1 MSHIRPRCRPA
12 APPRTVRPSGRLSIP
27 GVLLAAAA
35 LLTAAAAPGPAAAQP
50 AGVDAPE
57 RAAEG
62 PTRLLRQ
69 PTVSADRVAFA
80 YANDLWI
87 VGREGGEA
95 RRLTSHPGTESHP
108 HFSPDGDW
116 IAFTG
121 EYAGD
126 TDVYVISA
134 EGGSPRR
141 LTWHPADDQV
151 RGWSA
156 DGSRVLFV
164 SGRKSA
170 PGSYH
175 RFFTVA
181 RSGGLP
187 EPMPL
192 PRGESGAFS
201 PDGSRFAYQPVQRWD
216 VEWRNY
222 RGGQI
227 RPVWVV
233 DTDDWSL
240 EKLPFGDAA
249 NLDPVW
255 MDDTIYFL
263 SDRTLAMN
271 VWAWDTGAGE
281 LRQVTDHQRFD
292 VKSLDAARGAVVYEQ
307 GGWLHLLDPATGE
320 SRRLE
325 ITVEGDFPWAR
336 PHWEDVGGMIRTAD
350 LGPTGA
356 RAAFEARGEIF
367 TVPAEEGDWRNL
379 TNSSGAAD
387 RTPAWSPDGD
397 RVAWFSD
404 ASGEYR
410 LMIGDA
416 KGLEEPRSVEVED
429 PSFFYD
435 LSWSP
440 DGGKLLFTDADRHLW
455 VVDAA
460 SGEKTLADQDN
471 YTPPGRT
478 MHPVWSPDSGWI
490 AYAKRMENGLHS
502 IFVYSVPDDTVR
514 RVTDRMADAQHPAWD
529 PSGDYL
535 WFAASTDYGLNTGW
549 LDMSSYDRPVSR
561 GIYLAIL
568 EEGTPSPLLP
578 ESDEETAAGEG
589 EDGGGPSGA
598 ANGRASA
605 GGEGRED
612 GEAEADSV
620 VIDFEGLAG
629 RTVALDVEEANYAD
643 LAAAGEGVL
652 LYREL
657 EPTGG
662 GFAPA
667 PLMRYDLEE
676 REASEFLPAVQDFD
690 VSADGEKLLY
700 RTGDDWSVVRT
711 RGQVNP
717 GQGELATDRLRDY
730 VDPRE
735 EWRQIFDEAWRFQ
748 RDYLYVDNVHGADWP
763 AIYGMYEPWLRHV
776 RHRSD
781 LTYLLDVL
789 GGEVSVGHSFTGG
802 GDEPEVEEVPV
813 GLLGADLE
821 VSDGRYRFARVLTD
835 GRWNPELEAPLD
847 RPGERVSEGE
857 YLLAVDGRELEP
869 PTNPYRLLD
878 GTAGRQTV
886 LTVNDEPAMEGAR
899 TVTVEPVPD
908 ETGLRT
914 MAWVEANRRTV
925 DSLSNGQLAYVYLPN
940 TAGAGYEFFNRYFF
954 AQQDRRGVVVDERF
968 NSGGSAADY
977 MIDILSRDLRGFFN
991 NPASPDRPFTLPGAG
1006 VWGPKV
1012 MVINELSGSGGD
1024 LLPYMFRQSDLGPL
1038 VGRRTW
1044 GGLVGIWDVPPF
1056 IDGGAMTAPRGGFYD
1071 LGGEWAVENEG
1082 VPPDIRV
1089 DQTPARVAEGHDPQ
1103 LERAVEEAMRLLRER
1118 DWPELRGQ
1126 PEPPVRARRPGS
1138 DAGGR

>member
-1 MSHIRPRCRPA
+1 MSSLRA
-12 APPRTVRPSGRLSIP
+12 VVRDALLRLGR
-27 GVLLAAAA
+27 AAAVVA
-35 LLTAAAAPGPAAAQP
+35 LVAAAGLAAPGPAAAQP
-50 AGVDAPE
+50 AGVEAAD

-69 PTVSADRVAFA
+69 PTVSDARVAFA

-87 VGREGGEA
+87 VDREGGEA

-108 HFSPDGDW
+108 HFSPDGEW

-126 TDVYVISA
+126 ADVYVIPA

-141 LTWHPADDQV
+141 LTWHPSDDQV
-151 RGWSA
+151 RGWNA

-170 PGSYH
+170 PGSFQ

-187 EPMPL
+187 ELVPL
-192 PRGESGAFS
+192 PRGQSGAFS
-201 PDGSRFAYQPVQRWD
+201 PDGARFAYQPVQRWD

-227 RPVWVV
+227 RPIWVV

-271 VWAWDTGAGE
+271 VWAWDTSTEE
-281 LRQVTDHQRFD
+281 LRQVTDHERFD
-292 VKSLDAARGAVVYEQ
+292 VKSLDVGGGALVYEQ
-307 GGWLHLLDPATGE
+307 AGWLHLLEPGTGE
-320 SRRLE
+320 ARRLD

-336 PHWEDVGGMIRTAD
+336 PHWEDVGGLIRTAD

-356 RAAFEARGEIF
+356 RTAIEARGDVF

-379 TNSSGAAD
+379 TRSPGAAD
-387 RTPAWSPDGD
+387 RTPAWSPDGE
-397 RVAWFSD
+397 RLAWFSD

-416 KGLEEPRSVEVED
+416 KGLEDPRSVAIEE

-440 DGGKLLFTDADRHLW
+440 DGEKLLFTDADRHLW

-478 MHPVWSPDSGWI
+478 MHPVWAPDSRWI

-502 IFVYSVPDDTVR
+502 IFVYSLAGDTVH

-568 EEGTPSPLLP
+568 EEGAPSPLLP
-578 ESDEETAAGEG
+578 QSDEEAAGEDGDG
-589 EDGGGPSGA
+589 EGGASPANDPSA
-598 ANGRASA
+598 A
-605 GGEGRED
+605 EGRE
-612 GEAEADSV
+612 GEGAAEPEPV
-620 VIDFEGLAG
+620 TIDFEGLAA
-629 RTVALDVEEANYAD
+629 RTVAVDVDEENYVD
-643 LAAAGEGVL
+643 LASAGEGVL
-652 LYREL
+652 LYRTL
-657 EPTGG
+657 EPTGSD
-662 GFAPA
+662 FAPA

-676 REASEFLPAVQDFD
+676 REAEEFLSAVQAFD
-690 VSADGEKLLY
+690 VSADGSKLLY
-700 RTGDDWSVVRT
+700 LSGGSWSVVPT
-711 RGQVNP
+711 RGRVEP
-717 GQGELATDRLRDY
+717 GEGRLAIDELRAY

-763 AIYGMYEPWLRHV
+763 EIYDMYSPWVRHV

-802 GDEPEVEEVPV
+802 GDEPEVKEVPV

-821 VSDGRYRFARVLTD
+821 VADGRYRFERVFA
-835 GRWNPELEAPLD
+835 GGGWNPDLEAPLA
-847 RPGERVSEGE
+847 RPGERVREGE

-878 GTAGRQTV
+878 GTAGRRTV
-886 LTVNDEPAMEGAR
+886 LTVNGRPTMDGAR
-899 TVTVEPVPD
+899 RVTVEPVES

-914 MAWVEANRRTV
+914 VAWVESNRRTV
-925 DSLSNGQLAYVYLPN
+925 DSLSNGQLAYVYLPD
-940 TAGAGYEFFNRYFF
+940 TGGGGYESFNRMFF

-977 MIDILSRDLRGFFN
+977 MIDILARDLRGFFN
-991 NPASPDRPFTLPGAG
+991 NPARPEKPFTLPGAG
-1006 VWGPKV
+1006 IWGPKV

-1024 LLPYMFRQSDLGPL
+1024 LLPYMFRQSDLGPI
-1038 VGRRTW
+1038 VGRKTW
-1044 GGLVGIWDVPPF
+1044 GGLVGVWDVPGF
-1056 IDGGAMTAPRGGFYD
+1056 VDGGAMTAPRGGFYD
-1071 LGGEWAVENEG
+1071 LRGQWAVENEG
-1082 VPPDIRV
+1082 VAPDIRV
-1089 DQTPARVAEGHDPQ
+1089 DQTPRRVIRGHDPQ
-1103 LERAVEEAMRLLRER
+1103 LERAVEEAMRLLREEE
-1118 DWPELRGQ
+1118 WPELKGQ
-1126 PEPPVRARRPGS
+1126 PEPPVRARRPGGEE
-1138 DAGGR
+1138 GGG